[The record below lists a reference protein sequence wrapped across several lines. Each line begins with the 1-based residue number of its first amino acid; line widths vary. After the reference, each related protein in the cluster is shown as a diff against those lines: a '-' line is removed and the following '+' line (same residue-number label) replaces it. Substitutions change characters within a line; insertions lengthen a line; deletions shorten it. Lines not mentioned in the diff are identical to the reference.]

1 MVSRQPPLSLYA
13 AVRKM
18 STFAG
23 QVDRHRGVVVKS
35 TVAAT
40 EQEKSTEFGPKL
52 ARSLIKWSAD
62 EQVHLVWFR
71 IARQHAHWI
80 SELAK
85 NNFLFH
91 RTSPDGNE
99 LWMYKRLRG
108 ESTSTV
114 DSPHT
119 YTGAGGLVIRD
130 DHLLV
135 VKEHSIPFWKLP
147 GGYVNP
153 GENIGEAAVREVFEE
168 TGIRAEFVSLVAF
181 RHVLSGSFDCADMYF
196 VTNLRPL
203 TFDIVIDKEISE
215 AKWMKCEDFITSPD
229 VGEHSRFFVKTFLE
243 NSKNGITMKANK
255 AIHQFTNK
263 EFISYAA
270 SYSGPTSSGADDV

>member
-1 MVSRQPPLSLYA
+1 MVSRRSGLLFA
-13 AVRKM
+13 TTIVRNM
-18 STFAG
+18 SVFAG
-23 QVDRHRGVVVKS
+23 HVDKHRGVVIRS
-35 TVAAT
+35 TAEEQDPAA
-40 EQEKSTEFGPKL
+40 EFGPKL
-52 ARSLIKWSAD
+52 ERSLIKWSAD

-80 SELAK
+80 AELAK

-108 ESTSTV
+108 ENTTV

-135 VKEHSIPFWKLP
+135 VKEHNIPFWKLP

-153 GENIGEAAVREVFEE
+153 GENIGDAAIREVFEE

-181 RHVLSGSFDCADMYF
+181 RHVLNGSFDCDDMYF

-203 TFDIVIDKEISE
+203 TFDIVIDKEILD
-215 AKWMKCEDFITSPD
+215 AKWMKLEDFITSPD
-229 VGEHSRFFVKTFLE
+229 VGEHSRFFVKKFLD
-243 NSKNGITMKANK
+243 NAKMGILLKQSKM
-255 AIHQFTNK
+255 IHQLTKK
-263 EFISYAA
+263 EFINYIPCAINS
-270 SYSGPTSSGADDV
+270 TTDI

>member
-1 MVSRQPPLSLYA
+1 MN
-13 AVRKM
+13 VRKTRRRRRN
-18 STFAG
+18 S
-23 QVDRHRGVVVKS
+23 V
-35 TVAAT
+35 
-40 EQEKSTEFGPKL
+40 
-52 ARSLIKWSAD
+52 RSSR
-62 EQVHLVWFR
+62 VHLVWFR

-80 SELAK
+80 TELAK

-99 LWMYKRLRG
+99 LWMYKRLKG
-108 ESTSTV
+108 ENTTV

-135 VKEHSIPFWKLP
+135 VKEHHNPFWKLP

-153 GENIGEAAVREVFEE
+153 GENIGDAAIREVFEE
-168 TGIRAEFVSLVAF
+168 TGITAEFVSLVAF

-203 TFDIVIDKEISE
+203 TFDIVIDKEILD
-215 AKWMKCEDFITSPD
+215 AKWMKLEDFFTSSD
-229 VGEHSRFFVKTFLE
+229 VGQHSRSFVKTFLE
-243 NSKNGITMKANK
+243 NRENGVEIKHNKMVHQLSKREYIEYIPFAR
-255 AIHQFTNK
+255 
-263 EFISYAA
+263 S
-270 SYSGPTSSGADDV
+270 